1 MLTLSYKFK
10 RNMRI
15 KLKSSDTQYLVV
27 STGGQAIRKFLGK
40 KVRDAY
46 PNGYIL
52 KNLMTDDIVFE
63 YKHAVE
69 EQFAIVPY
77 VDKRKR
83 DFRAVEWIALND
95 EPNETDPDAIA
106 AQISVLLVADV
117 FNLKPEHIAQKIL
130 KMRAK
135 R

>member
-1 MLTLSYKFK
+1 MPTLSYKFK
-10 RNMRI
+10 RNLKIRI
-15 KLKSSDTQYLVV
+15 QYNETPYLVV
-27 STGGQAIRKFLGK
+27 STGGQAIRKFLGLK
-40 KVRDAY
+40 IRDQY
-46 PNGYIL
+46 PFGYIL
-52 KNLMTDDIVFE
+52 KNLETNDTSFE
-63 YKHAVE
+63 EKKIVE
-69 EQFAIVPY
+69 ENFELLPY